1 MIFIEI
7 IPNLYIGDIQ
17 IITHLDKLNINSVI
31 NCTKDLH
38 FLGKFNEYTLDIKDN
53 LEKYEIIKMYEYLTE
68 TVEFIY
74 KNIINDKSLLVYCEN
89 GNQKSA
95 IVICAYLIKYG
106 KMTKNEAI
114 KAIRTK
120 HDSAFYPE
128 INFGISLDMFE
139 KKCL

>member
-7 IPNLYIGDIQ
+7 IPNLYIGEQETIKY
-17 IITHLDKLNINSVI
+17 LDKLNINSVI

-38 FLGKFNEYTLDIKDN
+38 FLGKYNEYTLAIKDN
-53 LEKYEIIKMYEYLTE
+53 LEKYEIIKMYEYLNE

-74 KNIINDKSLLVYCEN
+74 KNLMNDKALLVYCEN

-106 KMTKNEAI
+106 KTSKTYYIYYINCLFYFRI
-114 KAIRTK
+114 NRT
-120 HDSAFYPE
+120 
-128 INFGISLDMFE
+128 NCISCDTLE
-139 KKCL
+139 

>member
-7 IPNLYIGDIQ
+7 IPNLYIGDQEIVKS
-17 IITHLDKLNINSVI
+17 INKLNINSVI

-38 FLGKFNEYTLDIKDN
+38 FLGRYNEYTLDIKNN
-53 LEKYEIIKMYEYLTE
+53 LEKYEIIKMYEYLDE

-74 KNIINDKSLLVYCEN
+74 KNIMNDKSILVFCEN

-95 IVICAYLIKYG
+95 IVVAAYLIKYG
-106 KMTKNEAI
+106 KINKSEAI
-114 KAIRTK
+114 KNIRSK
-120 HDSAFYPE
+120 HESAFFPE

-139 KKCL
+139 KKYL